1 MKAIVID
8 DSRAIRTILGGM
20 LRGLGFTVEEASN
33 GREALMVL
41 KANNPPQLALLD
53 WNMPEMNG
61 FELLQRVRANPAFS
75 TMQIVMVTTETEMS
89 QVARALEAGA
99 NEYVM
104 KPFTPDIIRE
114 KLEIVGVLEPAPVP
128 AEG

>member
-20 LRGLGFTVEEASN
+20 LRGFGFTVEEASN

-104 KPFTPDIIRE
+104 KPFTKDILIA
-114 KLEIVGVLEPAPVP
+114 KLSMLDAFGV
-128 AEG
+128 